1 MEIKESNFKFSPELY
16 DEQVNWGKRFAT
28 EKDFF
33 FNLFN
38 SNNTK
43 KLLDIGCGTGRHAEL
58 FSAFAAEV
66 YAMDPSKE
74 MIDYSREKVIK
85 SKNVKLINGGF
96 KELANITESDFDT
109 ITCLGNTLP
118 LLETRKKVKNA
129 LKITRKKLKKGG
141 IAVFQF
147 INFEKEMIEK
157 NRYYEPKVIRKDY
170 KTYIFNRH
178 FEYDK
183 LKTRVD
189 FITTVLDEKSNIE
202 TFNIDTTIMC
212 TLKIRIFNKM
222 ALNSGFKK
230 INYFGNN
237 TKDSFD
243 KFKHLSLFAILK
255 T

>member
-1 MEIKESNFKFSPELY
+1 MEIKESNFKISPELY
-16 DEQVNWGKRFAT
+16 DELIDWEKRFNT

-33 FNLFN
+33 FDLFN
-38 SNNTK
+38 SNKTK
-43 KLLDIGCGTGRHAEL
+43 KLLDIGCGTGRHAQL
-58 FSAFAAEV
+58 FSTV
-66 YAMDPSKE
+66 IDKIYAMDPSKE
-74 MIDYSREKVIK
+74 MIDYCREKIIL
-85 SKNVKLINGGF
+85 SKNVKLIHGGF
-96 KELANITESDFDT
+96 KELANIAESDFDA
-109 ITCLGNTLP
+109 ITCLGNTLT

-147 INFEKEMIEK
+147 INFEREMIEK
-157 NRYYEPKVIRKDY
+157 NRYYEPKVMNKEG

-183 LKTRVD
+183 LKTRAD
-189 FITTVLDEKSNIE
+189 FITTVLDQGNNVE
-202 TFNIDTTIMC
+202 TFDINTTLMC

-243 KFKHLSLFAILK
+243 KLKHLSLFAILK

>member
-1 MEIKESNFKFSPELY
+1 MEIKESNFKLSPELY
-16 DEQVNWGKRFAT
+16 DEMINWEKRFIS
-28 EKDFF
+28 EKNFF
-33 FNLFN
+33 LNLFN
-38 SNNTK
+38 LNNSK
-43 KLLDIGCGTGRHAEL
+43 KILDIGCGTGRHAEL
-58 FSAFAAEV
+58 FSEFAGEV
-66 YAMDPSKE
+66 YAMDPSRE
-74 MIDYSREKVIK
+74 MINYAREKVIK

-96 KELANITESDFDT
+96 KEAANIAESDFDA

-141 IAVFQF
+141 IAIFQF

-157 NRYYEPKVIRKDY
+157 NRYYEPKIIQKEG
-170 KTYIFNRH
+170 KTYVFNRH

-189 FITTVLDEKSNIE
+189 FITTAIADGNRIE
-202 TFNIDTTIMC
+202 AFDVDTAMMC
-212 TLKIRIFNKM
+212 TLKVRIFNKM

-237 TKDSFD
+237 AKDVFD
-243 KFKHLSLFAILK
+243 KSKHLSLFAVLK

>member
-16 DEQVNWGKRFAT
+16 DEQVDWEKRFNT

-43 KLLDIGCGTGRHAEL
+43 KLLDIGCGTGRHAQL
-58 FSAFAAEV
+58 FSTFVDEI

-74 MIDYSREKVIK
+74 MIDYCREKVIK
-85 SKNVKLINGGF
+85 SKNVKLIHGGF
-96 KELANITESDFDT
+96 KELANIAESGFDA
-109 ITCLGNTLP
+109 ITCLGNTLS

-157 NRYYEPKVIRKDY
+157 NRYYEPKVTHKDC
-170 KTYIFNRH
+170 KTYVFNRH

-183 LKTRVD
+183 LKTKVD
-189 FITTVLDEKSNIE
+189 FITTVLDAKNNIE
-202 TFNIDTTIMC
+202 TFNVDTTIMC

-237 TKDSFD
+237 TKDTFD
-243 KFKHLSLFAILK
+243 KSKHLSLFAILK

>member
-16 DEQVNWGKRFAT
+16 DEQINWEKRFNT

-33 FNLFN
+33 LSLFK

-58 FSAFAAEV
+58 FSTLVSEV
-66 YAMDPSKE
+66 YAMDPSRE
-74 MIDYSREKVIK
+74 MIDYCREKVIK
-85 SKNVKLINGGF
+85 SKNVKLIHGGF
-96 KELANITESDFDT
+96 KELANITEGNFDA

-118 LLETRKKVKNA
+118 LLETRKKIKNA
-129 LKITRKKLKKGG
+129 LKITKTKLKKGG
-141 IAVFQF
+141 IAIFQF

-157 NRYYEPKVIRKDY
+157 NRYYEPKVLHKDY

-189 FITTVLDEKSNIE
+189 FISTILDTKSDIE

-237 TKDSFD
+237 TKDNFD
-243 KFKHLSLFAILK
+243 KLKHLSLFAILK